1 MIKGELLAP
10 AGSYEGLQAV
20 IRAGAD
26 AVYIGGNMFGA
37 RAYADNPDTE
47 KLKKAID
54 FTHIHG
60 KKIYLAV
67 NTLLKN
73 QELYGQL
80 YDFMA
85 PFYEQGADGVIVQD
99 FGVLSF
105 LKKEFPEIPIH
116 ASTQMTVTGPE
127 GARLLQQAGV
137 SRVVPA
143 RELSLEEI
151 RMIHQET
158 GMEIEC
164 FVHGALCYCYSGICL
179 FSSMLGGRS
188 GNRGRCAQPCRLP
201 YEVHSQGKILN
212 NRDSQYVLSPKDMC
226 TIDILPE
233 ILEAGVYSLKIEGRM
248 KRPEYAAGVTS
259 IYRKYLDLLE
269 KNPREYK
276 VSETDRKILLDLY
289 QRDGFNQGY
298 YHQHNGRDMMAVV
311 NYKEQKKGKK
321 NPVSRN
327 EKLFEELKRHYLDT
341 KTQEKIYGNLILF
354 AESPAILDLGFR
366 DTHVHIQGETA
377 EAASKQPL
385 SAERLEKQMRKT
397 GDTPFV
403 FDRLDVMTDEKSF
416 LPMQSL
422 NALRREGLKKLQE
435 AYLSKFKRDLPE
447 RTPLETSRRPD
458 DIGHQRLR
466 TCRCQPPGQPVRTTP
481 HGHRK
486 QFPENDVGIRR
497 MQCLCV
503 VQERC
508 PPPRD
513 KHPPANRIPP
523 CRPYRAHDKPGRL
536 PRRESPSGG
545 KLQRRGHAENP
556 LPHIRQRLPEIPQNG
571 FIVQIGLHRVG
582 TVAGSRGKSG
592 GKQALRRA
600 RRPRRHICGAKRV
613 ALCGQVLPT
622 DHPVPGRLLP
632 KPFGFHLHIAQHRG
646 GRSGHPQP
654 LPWRDIIFVARH
666 TGTNRR
672 AGAAGTFLPRDGKR
686 HWGLD
691 RSPIPGMFRSGTIYH
706 KQGTQHLI
714 KHTRTWK
721 NWKNN

>member
-151 RMIHQET
+151 KTIHQET

-164 FVHGALCYCYSGICL
+164 FVHGALCYCYSGMCL

-458 DIGHQRLR
+458 DMPKSKVYVLTETWEQQKAALESDW
-466 TCRCQPPGQPVRTTP
+466 V
-481 HGHRK
+481 
-486 QFPENDVGIRR
+486 DGIYCGFS
-497 MQCLCV
+497 MLGLKGLNSKV
-503 VQERC
+503 KTAVEET
-508 PPPRD
+508 
-513 KHPPANRIPP
+513 KKA
-523 CRPYRAHDKPGRL
+523 
-536 PRRESPSGG
+536 G
-545 KLQRRGHAENP
+545 KE
-556 LPHIRQRLPEIPQNG
+556 
-571 FIVQIGLHRVG
+571 F
-582 TVAGSRGKSG
+582 
-592 GKQALRRA
+592 
-600 RRPRRHICGAKRV
+600 
-613 ALCGQVLPT
+613 
-622 DHPVPGRLLP
+622 
-632 KPFGFHLHIAQHRG
+632 
-646 GRSGHPQP
+646 
-654 LPWRDIIFVARH
+654 
-666 TGTNRR
+666 
-672 AGAAGTFLPRDGKR
+672 
-686 HWGLD
+686 
-691 RSPIPGMFRSGTIYH
+691 
-706 KQGTQHLI
+706 
-714 KHTRTWK
+714 
-721 NWKNN
+721 